1 MCLTRLFR
9 KLVKSRPSAL
19 GLELDVEAH
28 GFLLGVW
35 TTGVKASGPGKYEP
49 AEIAGSITLLRGM
62 VSPKVSN
69 AGGWGTPTCE
79 QSNAAFPDDAS
90 VLYQRIAKHC
100 FMKDLPSHWRT
111 LSGLVVNEP

>member
-9 KLVKSRPSAL
+9 KLVKSLPSAL

-49 AEIAGSITLLRGM
+49 AEIAGSITLLRGK

-69 AGGWGTPTCE
+69 AGAWGIPTCE
-79 QSNAAFPDDAS
+79 QSNPAFPDDAS
-90 VLYQRIAKHC
+90 TLHQITAKFY
-100 FMKDLPSHWRT
+100 FMKDLPSH
-111 LSGLVVNEP
+111 